1 VFFGLPI
8 YTSFDRFQ
16 ILFKKYGSK
25 NSKPELSGI
34 LSEDDLRGEDQK
46 RCRLRLGKISCL
58 KFVVVTLNS
67 QSET

>member
-1 VFFGLPI
+1 MAARIQNQKESGNQEP
-8 YTSFDRFQ
+8 
-16 ILFKKYGSK
+16 
-25 NSKPELSGI
+25 SGI
-34 LSEDDLRGEDQK
+34 LSEDNLRGEDQK